1 MTQADPISMPTY
13 SLLVQ
18 STVISM
24 DAYKQHR
31 SLRVQKLQ
39 RCQLNFA
46 QPAER
51 KHVLCKGLMLSAVKM
66 GYNSAKQL
74 DCHQPL
80 LFPTCRKRKKLFLP
94 KPKCHCA
101 SPFLKAGGTCSRFG
115 AASALSFWFGYRLQE
130 IQGERA
136 GARNVTP
143 GSSDSLPRCTH
154 NKDLILAT
162 RLCKSPDSLAVETK
176 ATLELL

>member
-1 MTQADPISMPTY
+1 MPTY

-94 KPKCHCA
+94 KPKCVTISKSWRNLQPFWSSISTVLLVWLQIAGNPGGA
-101 SPFLKAGGTCSRFG
+101 SR
-115 AASALSFWFGYRLQE
+115 
-130 IQGERA
+130 GEEC
-136 GARNVTP
+136 N
-143 GSSDSLPRCTH
+143 PR
-154 NKDLILAT
+154 
-162 RLCKSPDSLAVETK
+162 EF
-176 ATLELL
+176 